1 MKKDKKYSIITFGC
15 QMNYSDSDRLAALLE
30 NNGLIKTKDAT
41 KADLVVINSCS
52 VRQMAEDR
60 TYGRINEL
68 AKKKKRPRIVATG
81 CLVSDKIKSKLLRE
95 NKFDLC
101 LPIDRMVDLPDYL
114 LKWKIIDQ
122 KNKDNFEHYLD
133 IIPKHDKNFSGYI
146 PIMTGCNNFCSYC
159 AVPYTRGR
167 EVSRPMKDILEE
179 AKVLADNGCIELTL
193 LGQNVN
199 SYGSGIKR
207 QKSKVKSDNKFVDL
221 LSKISDIDGIKR
233 IFFISSHPKDMSDE
247 LIDLV
252 AERENLC
259 KYIHLP
265 LQSGDDEVLKRMN
278 RHYTQDDYLKL
289 AQKIKD
295 RIPGVVISTDVIV
308 GFPGET
314 EEQFAN
320 TCHVFEKV
328 GFDMAYISEYSPRPK
343 TIAYKLKDD
352 VPKKI
357 KGERKRILN
366 DEYLAVS
373 SLNNKKKLIGQKLK
387 VLVNR
392 INKKGDLVGY
402 TQGLQQVHF
411 RGTRDLIGKL
421 VDVKITEP
429 FTWGMRGRK

>member
-30 NNGLIKTKDAT
+30 DNGLVKIKDAT

-101 LPIDRMVDLPDYL
+101 LPIDRMIELPDYL

-133 IIPKHDKNFSGYI
+133 IIPKHDRNFSDYI

-179 AKVLADNGCIELTL
+179 AKGLADNGCIELTL

-199 SYGSGIKR
+199 SYGSEG
-207 QKSKVKSDNKFVDL
+207 KSDNKFVEL
-221 LSKISDIDGIKR
+221 LDKISDIEGLKR
-233 IFFISSHPKDMSDE
+233 IFFISSHPKDMSKE

-252 AERENLC
+252 ASRENLC

-265 LQSGDDEVLKRMN
+265 LQSGDNEVLKKMN

-295 RIPGVVISTDVIV
+295 KIPGAVISTDVIV

-320 TCHVFEKV
+320 TCYVFKEV

-352 VPKKI
+352 VSKKI
-357 KGERKRILN
+357 KGNRKRILN

-392 INKKGDLVGY
+392 MNKKGDLVGY

-411 RGTRDLIGKL
+411 MGTKDLVGKL
-421 VDVKITEP
+421 IDVKIAEA
-429 FTWGMRGRK
+429 FTWGMRGK